1 MECTNILICGVGGQ
15 GLVVT
20 TNILSEVAFLEGYD
34 IKTSDVIGLS
44 QRGGLVFGSIR
55 FGEKVHSALIPQGE
69 VDILLALEK
78 LEGLRWVHNLK
89 KDGIVILNNNTIYP
103 NRVLIEKE
111 EYPEDIESKLK
122 DKPLKLLEVDG
133 VGIGKELGNLKV
145 ENTVLLGALSN
156 FLTFSVETWH
166 EVLSK
171 TFSSKLL
178 PINKDAFNLG
188 RSISFSNTT
197 EK

>member
-78 LEGLRWVHNLK
+78 LEGLRWAHNLK

-156 FLTFSVETWH
+156 FLPFSLETWH

-188 RSISFSNTT
+188 RNISFSNTT
-197 EK
+197 KK

>member
-1 MECTNILICGVGGQ
+1 MECKNILICGVGGQ

-133 VGIGKELGNLKV
+133 VGIGKDLGNLKV

-156 FLTFSVETWH
+156 FLPFSLKTWH

-188 RSISFSNTT
+188 RNISFSNTT
-197 EK
+197 GK

>member
-156 FLTFSVETWH
+156 FLPFSLETWD

-188 RSISFSNTT
+188 RNISFSNTT
-197 EK
+197 KK

>member
-55 FGEKVHSALIPQGE
+55 FGEKVYSALIPQGE

-156 FLTFSVETWH
+156 FLPFSLETWH

-188 RSISFSNTT
+188 RNISFSNTT
-197 EK
+197 GK

>member
-1 MECTNILICGVGGQ
+1 M
-15 GLVVT
+15 
-20 TNILSEVAFLEGYD
+20 
-34 IKTSDVIGLS
+34 
-44 QRGGLVFGSIR
+44 
-55 FGEKVHSALIPQGE
+55 
-69 VDILLALEK
+69 LALEK

-122 DKPLKLLEVDG
+122 DKSLKLLEVDG

-156 FLTFSVETWH
+156 FLPFSVETWH

-188 RSISFSNTT
+188 RNISFSNTT

>member
-89 KDGIVILNNNTIYP
+89 KDGVVILNNNTIYP

-156 FLTFSVETWH
+156 FLPFSLETWH

-188 RSISFSNTT
+188 RNISFSNTT
-197 EK
+197 KK

>member
-156 FLTFSVETWH
+156 FLPFSLETWH

-188 RSISFSNTT
+188 RNISFSNTT
-197 EK
+197 GK

>member
-156 FLTFSVETWH
+156 FLPFSLETWH

-188 RSISFSNTT
+188 RNISFSNTT
-197 EK
+197 KK